1 MAGELNIVVL
11 FSGEG
16 TNLENLIEQFHNI
29 RFGEKVTKIVP
40 ITNRPDA
47 GGIRRAERYGID
59 TIVIDHKRYE
69 RRESFDADLV
79 KAIEKFD
86 PSLVVMAGF
95 MRILTPVF
103 TENVE
108 AINLHPSL
116 LPLFKGAHAIEE
128 SFSSGMKVGGVTVH
142 RVTPELDNGE
152 ILDQACVKIEPGETL
167 ETFADKIHQAE
178 YRLLPEVIRRLLN
191 L

>member
-1 MAGELNIVVL
+1 MNIVVL

-16 TNLENLIEQFHNI
+16 SNLENLIEQFHNT

-47 GGIRRAERYGID
+47 GGIRRAEKYGVE
-59 TIVIDHKRYE
+59 TLVIDHKRYKS
-69 RRESFDADLV
+69 RESFDADLV
-79 KAIEKFD
+79 KAIKKLD

-103 TENVE
+103 TENIE

-142 RVTPELDNGE
+142 RVTPELDSGE
-152 ILDQACVKIEPGETL
+152 ILDQTCVKIEPGETL
-167 ETFADKIHQAE
+167 ETFTKKIHQTE

>member
-1 MAGELNIVVL
+1 LAGELNIVVL

-16 TNLENLIEQFHNI
+16 SNLENLIEQFHNT

-47 GGIRRAERYGID
+47 GGIRRAEKYGVE
-59 TIVIDHKRYE
+59 TLVIDHKRYKS
-69 RRESFDADLV
+69 RESFDADLV
-79 KAIEKFD
+79 KAIKKLD

-103 TENVE
+103 TENIE

-142 RVTPELDNGE
+142 RVTPELDSGE
-152 ILDQACVKIEPGETL
+152 ILDQTCVKIEPGETL
-167 ETFADKIHQAE
+167 ETFTKKIHQTE